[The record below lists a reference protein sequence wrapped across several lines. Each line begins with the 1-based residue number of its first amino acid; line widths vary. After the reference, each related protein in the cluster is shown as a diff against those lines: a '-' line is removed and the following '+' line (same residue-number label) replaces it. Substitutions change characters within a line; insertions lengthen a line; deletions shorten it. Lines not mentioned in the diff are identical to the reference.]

1 MTAVPR
7 RFSSALRTPR
17 RARLIG
23 FLGLAAALVAT
34 GCSDVGGPDDQ
45 TNRAANVAGSWSGS
59 TIFGSNGFTTS
70 VSLQQRDRAV
80 TGEMTIAG
88 AFRDALLVGEI
99 DEFSRFNWSVNRGC
113 EVWSGVM
120 TIEANQVE
128 MAGPVLVDGSRC
140 PVVTTESATM
150 RLDRAS

>member
-1 MTAVPR
+1 MIAAR
-7 RFSSALRTPR
+7 HRFSSAIRTLR
-17 RARLIG
+17 RARLVG

-88 AFRDALLVGEI
+88 AFRDAPLVGEI
-99 DEFSRFNWSVNRGC
+99 DDFNRFTWAVNRGC

-120 TIEANQVE
+120 TIEASQIE
-128 MAGPVLVDGSRC
+128 MAGPVLLDGSRC
-140 PVVTTESATM
+140 PVITTESATM
-150 RLDRAS
+150 QLDRAS